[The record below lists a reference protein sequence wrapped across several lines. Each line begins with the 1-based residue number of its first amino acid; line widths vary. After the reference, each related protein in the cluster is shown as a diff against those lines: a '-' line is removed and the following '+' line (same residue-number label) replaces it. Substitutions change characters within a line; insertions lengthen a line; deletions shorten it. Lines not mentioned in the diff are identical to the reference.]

1 MIFKKT
7 RMRLNYGRN
16 IEFMDV
22 FGHIHSGI
30 ITYDSD
36 LVILDNFFRYSPK
49 DIKEFRVIY

>member
-1 MIFKKT
+1 MIFKET
-7 RMRLNYGRN
+7 RMRMNYGRN

-22 FGHIHSGI
+22 FGYIHFGI

-36 LVILDNFFRYSPK
+36 LVILDNFFRYSAR

>member
-7 RMRLNYGRN
+7 RMGLNYGRN

-22 FGHIHSGI
+22 FGYIHSAI

>member
-7 RMRLNYGRN
+7 RMRLNYGKN

-22 FGHIHSGI
+22 FGYIHSGI
-30 ITYDSD
+30 ITYDSG
-36 LVILDNFFRYSPK
+36 LVIMDNFSMYSAR

>member
-7 RMRLNYGRN
+7 RMRLNYRKN
-16 IEFMDV
+16 VKFMDV
-22 FGHIHSGI
+22 FGYIHSGI